1 MNTVSVFGAGSWGT
15 ALADLLARNGHDVVL
30 WCRRSEQAH
39 AITATGI
46 NPSYLSSARIHP
58 GVAPSSDIRDAAEH
72 SDRWVLAVPTQAVR
86 GLLSNLVPVRATA
99 AICNVAKGFE
109 IGSMLRISEIVR
121 QILPDASFT
130 VLSGPS
136 FAEEVIAGLPTAVV
150 AASTDPGAATRW
162 QRRFSTLHFRVYS
175 GNDVI
180 GVEVG
185 GAVKNVVAIAV
196 GAARGLRLGDNAVAA
211 LITRGLSEISRLGAA
226 MGVQPQTLAGLAG
239 IGDLMLT
246 CYSSKSR
253 NFRLGLEI
261 GSGKSLD
268 EARNAV
274 GQVAEGAFTVQ
285 AVVSM
290 ADRYS
295 VEMPIARAVWD
306 ILYGGKKLSDVMM
319 ALLTRDLKPEH
330 SDPGCPPECGAL

>member
-72 SDRWVLAVPTQAVR
+72 SDLWVLAVPTQAVR

-99 AICNVAKGFE
+99 AVCNVAKGFE

-150 AASTDPGAATRW
+150 AASTDPEAATQW

-211 LITRGLSEISRLGAA
+211 LIGGQLLGEGDRGVRVAGALCIA
-226 MGVQPQTLAGLAG
+226 AGVAA
-239 IGDLMLT
+239 
-246 CYSSKSR
+246 
-253 NFRLGLEI
+253 LGL
-261 GSGKSLD
+261 G
-268 EARNAV
+268 
-274 GQVAEGAFTVQ
+274 
-285 AVVSM
+285 
-290 ADRYS
+290 
-295 VEMPIARAVWD
+295 
-306 ILYGGKKLSDVMM
+306 
-319 ALLTRDLKPEH
+319 
-330 SDPGCPPECGAL
+330 

>member
-1 MNTVSVFGAGSWGT
+1 MKTVSVFGAGSWGT

-46 NPSYLSSARIHP
+46 NPGYLSSARIHP
-58 GVAPSSDIRDAAEH
+58 AVAPTSDIRDAAEH
-72 SDRWVLAVPTQAVR
+72 SDLWVLAVPTQAVR
-86 GLLSNLVPVRATA
+86 GLLSNLAPLRNQV
-99 AICNVAKGFE
+99 AICNAAKGFE
-109 IGSMLRISEIVR
+109 IGTMLRISEIVKL
-121 QILPDASFT
+121 ILPEASYT

-136 FAEEVIAGLPTAVV
+136 FAEEVIAGLPTAAV
-150 AASTDPGAATRW
+150 AASVDEPVAADW
-162 QRRFSTLHFRVYS
+162 QRRFSTLYFRVYS
-175 GNDVI
+175 GADVI

-211 LITRGLSEISRLGAA
+211 LITRGLAEISRLGTA
-226 MGVQPQTLAGLAG
+226 MGAQPKTFSGLTG
-239 IGDLMLT
+239 IGDLILT

-268 EARNAV
+268 EARSSV
-274 GQVAEGAFTVQ
+274 GQVAEGAFTVK

-290 ADRYS
+290 AERYS
-295 VEMPIARAVWD
+295 VEMPIAGAVWN
-306 ILYGGKKLSDVMM
+306 ILYGGKRLSDVMTS
-319 ALLTRDLKPEH
+319 LLTRDLKPE
-330 SDPGCPPECGAL
+330 DIVPGCPPKYGAL